1 MGGSVT
7 EKVFAWN
14 LDAWNT
20 TWYVYAAT
28 PVLAVLGVA
37 LGAFL
42 SGALGVTAPGETVVT
57 AACVGATM
65 LTGYTLLAVID

>member
-1 MGGSVT
+1 MSDSVRA
-7 EKVFAWN
+7 KLFAWD

-37 LGAFL
+37 IGASL
-42 SGALGVTAPGETVVT
+42 SGALGVTAPGEALVT
-57 AACVGATM
+57 AACVGVTILA
-65 LTGYTLLAVID
+65 GYALLAVVD